1 MSSSSLPD
9 ALRHR
14 SVLAAES
21 VEHLITRADGTYI
34 DGTFGRGGHS
44 RLVLE
49 RLAPGARLIAF
60 DRDPQ
65 AIEAAAAIQDPRFS
79 IEHSAFSSMEAV
91 LSARGIAAV
100 DGILLD
106 IGVSSP
112 QIDDPT
118 RGFSFRADGPLDMRM
133 DTSRGA
139 TAAQWLAEAS
149 FDELKR
155 VIADYGEERFAA
167 SIAKAIVARREREP
181 LATTSELA
189 AVVADAVPR
198 NRRDPTQ
205 HPATRTFQAIRIHVN
220 QELEELSLA
229 LDQAGRL
236 LAPGGHLVVISFHSL
251 EDRVTKR
258 FMEAHAHP
266 ERGLDPRLPL
276 RADQLPAPRLVEVR
290 RVLPSKQECED
301 NPRSRS
307 AVMRVA
313 TRTGAAWPTSGGA
326 A

>member
-1 MSSSSLPD
+1 MSLSSLPD

-14 SVLAAES
+14 SVLATES

-49 RLAPGARLIAF
+49 RLSAQGRLIGF

-65 AIEAAAAIQDPRFS
+65 AIAAAAAIKDPRFS
-79 IEHSAFSSMEAV
+79 IEHSAFSAMEEV
-91 LSARGIAAV
+91 LSARGIGAV

-133 DTSRGA
+133 DTSRGL

-189 AVVADAVPR
+189 ALVADAVPR

-205 HPATRTFQAIRIHVN
+205 HPATRTFQGIRIHIN

-236 LAPGGHLVVISFHSL
+236 LAPGGRLVVISFHSL

-290 RVLPSKQECED
+290 RVLPSQQECAD
-301 NPRSRS
+301 NPRARS

-313 TRTGAAWPTSGGA
+313 TRTEALWPASGGA
-326 A
+326 T